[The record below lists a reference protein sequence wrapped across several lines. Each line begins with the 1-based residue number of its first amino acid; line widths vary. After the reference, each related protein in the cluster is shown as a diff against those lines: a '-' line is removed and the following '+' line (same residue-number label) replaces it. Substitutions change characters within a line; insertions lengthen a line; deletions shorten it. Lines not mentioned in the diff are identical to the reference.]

1 MGDLGAVDPR
11 GMGGRWGSAPA
22 WPDHAVGDDGEA
34 PPSVSTFEGIRL
46 AVPVPRPET
55 IVPEGGGEE
64 SQPPATLLASTL
76 PRSLSASYPKMFF
89 LELTSLLSALGWG

>member
-11 GMGGRWGSAPA
+11 GVGGRWGSAPA

-55 IVPEGGGEE
+55 IVPEGGGGGEPAPRHPVGLHT
-64 SQPPATLLASTL
+64 SQIPVRLLPQNVLSGTDLDPP
-76 PRSLSASYPKMFF
+76 
-89 LELTSLLSALGWG
+89 